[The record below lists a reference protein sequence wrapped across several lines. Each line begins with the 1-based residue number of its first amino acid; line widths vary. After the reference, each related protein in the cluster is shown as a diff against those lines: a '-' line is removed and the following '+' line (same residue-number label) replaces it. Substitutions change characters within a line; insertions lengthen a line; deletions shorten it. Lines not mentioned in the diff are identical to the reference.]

1 MLTRVLVGHLPVDL
15 ELLLGGGLEV
25 ALVAAVGAP
34 PVVRVADVRRQ
45 VRQPREPHAADRA
58 RRTALCNGSLLLC
71 PLLSHSIEKRG

>member
-15 ELLLGGGLEV
+15 ELFLGGGLEV
-25 ALVAAVGAP
+25 ALVAPVGAP

-58 RRTALCNGSLLLC
+58 RRTALCNDWLLLC
-71 PLLSHSIEKRG
+71 PLLIQEE